1 MTKNKSVARD
11 ERYYKAYLESRTI
24 SRRGLFRGLLKGV
37 QPSTTTA
44 PSDITAPPPLRP
56 PYAIDEPHFQQS
68 CTGCGV
74 CVAACEENLIVMV
87 NQRSALNFST
97 PYFSTPYCS
106 RCQACSTACQTGAL
120 SSAEFHIAARPSVK
134 NICQNTYIY
143 CDSCADYCEKQA
155 LIWQANQPPT
165 LVTELCDGCG
175 ECVFRC
181 PARILEMQI

>member
-1 MTKNKSVARD
+1 MTKINQWPETNVTIKLIWKAGRSAAGAISWLA
-11 ERYYKAYLESRTI
+11 ERRAAQHHNR
-24 SRRGLFRGLLKGV
+24 
-37 QPSTTTA
+37 A
-44 PSDITAPPPLRP
+44 SDITALLLRP

-87 NQRSALNFST
+87 NQRPALNFST

-134 NICQNTYIY
+134 TSVKIPIFTVIAAPIIVR
-143 CDSCADYCEKQA
+143 SR
-155 LIWQANQPPT
+155 P
-165 LVTELCDGCG
+165 
-175 ECVFRC
+175 
-181 PARILEMQI
+181 